1 MDLLRSLP
9 LGLYLEQPITWLHHL
24 DPRVKLA
31 WLMTFLLSPV
41 LASPIWRLM
50 LVGLL
55 ILLTLI
61 AAIPPRVWQQQL
73 GWLVF
78 VSVLILALTAI
89 MPDGLPTNHLP
100 RLPNDEL
107 SFTQQSL
114 PNPKANQR
122 RAWYDPSALWQF
134 DQSKPGSN
142 GQATPKTP
150 TPQPS
155 LPQPTPYRYI
165 LFDQGPVT
173 ITRRS
178 LELGIRASTLLFTL
192 IYSTN
197 LYLLTTAPEEITA
210 GLESLLQPL
219 RRFRWPITEISLT
232 LTLSLRFIP
241 LVLEEVQ
248 NLFRSIRT
256 RAINWKKLGVRRAI
270 QVWLMLADR
279 LLENLFLRAE
289 QIASAMKVRGFTSPN
304 QHRVLWSQLSL
315 KAGDWIALG
324 CLTVFWGARFWLGRN
339 A

>member
-31 WLMTFLLSPV
+31 WLMTFLISPV

-61 AAIPPRVWQQQL
+61 AAIPPRVWQQQM

-78 VSVLILALTAI
+78 VSLLILALTSV
-89 MPDGLPTNHLP
+89 MPDGLPTNHQP
-100 RLPNDEL
+100 RLPKDEL
-107 SFTQQSL
+107 AFTQQPPPSS
-114 PNPKANQR
+114 KASQR
-122 RAWYDPSALWQF
+122 RAWYDPSFLWQNF
-134 DQSKPGSN
+134 DRSKTAST
-142 GQATPKTP
+142 GQAAP
-150 TPQPS
+150 TNLPT

-165 LFDQGPVT
+165 LFEQGPVT
-173 ITRRS
+173 VTRRS

-210 GLESLLQPL
+210 GLESLMQPL
-219 RRFRWPITEISLT
+219 RRFRWPITEITLT

-241 LVLEEVQ
+241 LVLEEIQ
-248 NLFRSIRT
+248 NLFRSVRT
-256 RAINWKKLGVRRAI
+256 RAINWKKLGVRRAV

-315 KAGDWIALG
+315 KLGDWVALG
-324 CLTVFWGARFWLGRN
+324 CLAIFWGARFWLGRN